1 MKRLKL
7 IGKTGERTKNLIKY
21 HGREGYPIIHS
32 TKTIALVA
40 YGKEPKRYITV
51 RKTGGG
57 IKRLYE
63 GSKYSEEYEVIKDG
77 KQDMDKGI

>member
-7 IGKTGERTKNLIKY
+7 IGKVGQRTKNLIKY
-21 HGREGYPIIHS
+21 HRREGYPIIHS
-32 TKTIALVA
+32 TKTPALVT

-57 IKRLYE
+57 VKRLYE
-63 GSKYSEEYEVIKDG
+63 GSKYSEE
-77 KQDMDKGI
+77 

>member
-7 IGKTGERTKNLIKY
+7 IGKVGQRTKNLIKY

-32 TKTIALVA
+32 TKTPALVA
-40 YGKEPKRYITV
+40 YGKEPRRYITV
-51 RKTGGG
+51 RKVGES

-63 GSKYSEEYEVIKDG
+63 DSKYSED
-77 KQDMDKGI
+77 